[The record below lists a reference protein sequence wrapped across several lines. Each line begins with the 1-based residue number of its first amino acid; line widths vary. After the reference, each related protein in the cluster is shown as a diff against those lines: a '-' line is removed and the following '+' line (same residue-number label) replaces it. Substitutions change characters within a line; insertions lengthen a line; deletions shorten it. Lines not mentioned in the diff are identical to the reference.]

1 MRAAAGERLMR
12 RASTILVFASL
23 TFVSFAIG
31 GALAA
36 PASAAA
42 LRPGE
47 LATTEAVLRWI
58 NVYRLKRDLA
68 QCPTR
73 CAR

>member
-1 MRAAAGERLMR
+1 MR
-12 RASTILVFASL
+12 RASTVLVFASI

-31 GALAA
+31 GALA